1 MRVSDS
7 TNGGGCG
14 QRQRDQSAG
23 RHPPPVRAEFPTGSE
38 GVVHRREL
46 TAAGIGSGRVIRAIR
61 SGRWQE
67 PVPGVVVDHSGP
79 LTRRQRWLV
88 GLKHAGPD
96 GGLSHRS
103 ALALAGARIDELP
116 AARRVA
122 GVRGRYLDP
131 PEGGL
136 VEVSVPH
143 SRHLRS
149 SGFVVVHQTRR
160 PLRAVQYSG
169 LSATPVAGATID
181 VAITAA
187 RQADVDDVVSNV
199 LQRGLTTV
207 DELVAE
213 MQTVGRLATPWL
225 RSAIADARRGM
236 RSVGESELRRVV
248 LAAALPEPE
257 WSAEVRTPSGRYFVD
272 ALWRAVGVG
281 AEADGATFHLSAGD
295 WSRDL
300 RRQNAIAAAGIRLVR
315 FPIRRLRGAPDD
327 CGAELRSLVA

>member
-1 MRVSDS
+1 ML
-7 TNGGGCG
+7 
-14 QRQRDQSAG
+14 A
-23 RHPPPVRAEFPTGSE
+23 AFPIDSE
-38 GVVHRREL
+38 GVAHRRDL
-46 TAAGIGSGRVIRAIR
+46 TAAGIGPGRVTRAVR

-88 GLKHAGPD
+88 GLQHAGPD

-103 ALALAGARIDELP
+103 ALALAGARVDELP

-122 GVRGRYLDP
+122 GVRGRYVDP

-160 PLRAVQYSG
+160 PLRAVRFSG
-169 LSATPVAGATID
+169 LRATPVVRATVD
-181 VAITAA
+181 VALTAT
-187 RQADVDDVVSNV
+187 RRADVDHVVSNV

-213 MQTVGRLATPWL
+213 LQGMGRLATPWL
-225 RSAIADARRGM
+225 RAAIADARRGM

-248 LAAALPEPE
+248 VAAGLPEPE
-257 WSAEVRTPSGRYFVD
+257 WNAEVITPVGRYFVD
-272 ALWRAVGVG
+272 ALWRERGVG
-281 AEADGATFHLSAGD
+281 AEADGATFHLSAED
-295 WSRDL
+295 WSKDL
-300 RRQNAIAAAGIRLVR
+300 LRQNAIAGVGIRLVR
-315 FPIRRLRGAPDD
+315 FPLRRLRGAPDD
-327 CGAELRSLVA
+327 CGAELRPLVA